1 MTTTQKRS
9 ASNNAEDR
17 INKSFGAQTSPINR
31 FERRATLFLAMDRAG
46 LLLLDSEEDDPL
58 VCDKV
63 NRSANIGGKN
73 NYDSFEQPESDR
85 PESESQ
91 LSIRHLSESGK

>member
-31 FERRATLFLAMDRAG
+31 FERRAMDRAG
-46 LLLLDSEEDDPL
+46 LDSEEDDPL